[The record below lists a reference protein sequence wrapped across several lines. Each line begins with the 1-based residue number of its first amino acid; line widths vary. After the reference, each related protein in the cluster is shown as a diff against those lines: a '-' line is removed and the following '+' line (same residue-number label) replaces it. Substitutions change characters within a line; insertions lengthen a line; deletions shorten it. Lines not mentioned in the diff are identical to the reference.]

1 MVSGP
6 KQFRES
12 IARETRRFAEELTDD
27 LSSPEQMKRQPLAN
41 IPEVAEMM
49 VMLVFSQGVM
59 SLDMSETERKN
70 LVRKLNIELRMVLAG
85 SHAVYLKKNSK
96 K

>member
-1 MVSGP
+1 
-6 KQFRES
+6 
-12 IARETRRFAEELTDD
+12 
-27 LSSPEQMKRQPLAN
+27 MKRQPLAN

-85 SHAVYLKKNSK
+85 SHAVYLKKHSK